1 MNESLPAVRTA
12 ESASSSGSPPAAGMA
27 RAAGRF
33 GAATMLSRLLG
44 LVREQMFAALLGAG
58 MYADAFVVAFR
69 IPNLLRD
76 LFAEGALSAAFVPT
90 FTDYLKNKKPG
101 AAFALANRLMNTLV
115 VTLGLL
121 VVVGAVFSDDLVRIL
136 AANFA
141 PETAALSS
149 KLTRIMLPFL
159 PIVSLAA
166 VAMGML
172 TSQSRFGAPALAP
185 AVFNIVSI
193 AVGAGLYASG
203 VGPEAAVTGWAVGTL
218 LGGLGQLLIQLGPL
232 RQTGWK
238 PGWGIDL
245 RLKDPGVQRIARLM
259 GPATVGL
266 AATQVNI
273 VVNTFFASSIAGAP
287 AWLAYAF
294 RLMQLPI
301 GVFGVAI
308 ATVATAGIAQRAAER
323 DMGGVSATLGSG
335 LRLVAFLTVPSTA
348 ALAVLSVPIIRL
360 IFERGRFHESDT
372 QATAIALMGYSLGLY
387 AYASV
392 KVLAPAFYALDRA
405 RIPMKASLAAV
416 AANVVL
422 NVVLFPIFG
431 FKGLAIGTS
440 AAALTNFLVL
450 LVSWKSGG
458 GTLGNAKLGRQFV
471 QVAFASILAAASGWG
486 FAFGSDH
493 YFGHAALLA
502 NLIQTLGALVVG
514 GVVYLVA
521 CRVMRVQELEM
532 LTQMLRRRLKR

>member
-1 MNESLPAVRTA
+1 
-12 ESASSSGSPPAAGMA
+12 MA
-27 RAAGRF
+27 RSAGRF

-101 AAFALANRLMNTLV
+101 AAFALANRVMNTLA

-141 PETAALSS
+141 PETAALAS

-193 AVGAGLYASG
+193 TVGAALYASG

-232 RQTGWK
+232 RKTGWK
-238 PGWGIDL
+238 PGLGLDL

-273 VVNTFFASSIAGAP
+273 VVNTFFASSIEGAP

-323 DMGGVSATLGSG
+323 DLDGVSNTLGSG

-348 ALAVLSVPIIRL
+348 ALAVLAVPIIRL
-360 IFERGRFHESDT
+360 IFERGRFLETDT
-372 QATAIALMGYSLGLY
+372 MATAAALVGYSLGLY

-405 RIPMKASLAAV
+405 RVPMKASLTAV
-416 AANVVL
+416 AANIVL
-422 NVVLFPIFG
+422 NIALFPIFG
-431 FKGLAIGTS
+431 FKGLALGTS
-440 AAALTNFLVL
+440 VAALTNFVVL
-450 LVSWKSGG
+450 LVSWKAGG
-458 GTLGNAKLGRQFV
+458 GTLGKARLWRHFG
-471 QVAFASILAAASGWG
+471 QVAVASAMAALAGWG
-486 FAFGSDH
+486 FATGSDRF
-493 YFGHAALLA
+493 FGHATLSA
-502 NLIQTLGALVVG
+502 NLLQTLGALTAG
-514 GVVYLVA
+514 GLVYLVA
-521 CRVMRVQELEM
+521 CRVMRVQELEVFT
-532 LTQMLRRRLKR
+532 LALRRRLGR